1 VHGRR
6 LNPYCQGL
14 SRHYCQFG
22 TEQESGRRTSSPER
36 EFFDLLFVSGG
47 INVKRLASL
56 PFAPGLGGGRSAE
69 SPKMSSRTFSDAS
82 SALKKAEA
90 NKGQS
95 IIKGM
100 DVRKYYTFGKNQ
112 VDADEDE

>member
-1 VHGRR
+1 MRCMVVVSTRTARGCRGINVS
-6 LNPYCQGL
+6 L
-14 SRHYCQFG
+14 G
-22 TEQESGRRTSSPER
+22 TEQENGGPTSSPVR

-47 INVKRLASL
+47 MKVKRLASL

-95 IIKGM
+95 IIKG
-100 DVRKYYTFGKNQ
+100 YGCT
-112 VDADEDE
+112 